1 MNKYYSESMVSAM
14 QAMSEVESLANTA
27 RRISDEFQSEISR
40 ALRPAMNQAAYM
52 QIAIKPMSFDL
63 SAIKMQTQINNSLVQ
78 QMKELSEELQRP
90 AAEVFKGISIT
101 NDILSQI
108 NMRSTIYNVS
118 TINIDDSFDEEEVES
133 IKDFQ
138 KSSIAFSPIAAHET
152 LGIMNWTYTTH
163 EFLSDPTM
171 IAFFMLLVSYAYN
184 NALLLNGTKDEE

>member
-27 RRISDEFQSEISR
+27 RRISDDFQSEISR

-133 IKDFQ
+133 IKDLQ

-152 LGIMNWTYTTH
+152 LGIINWTYTAH
-163 EFLSDPTM
+163 VFLSDPTM